1 MSSDKITLINASPEA
16 VANHDKEAW
25 LGLFTR
31 DAEVHDPVGS
41 RAHAGEQAISRFYDT
56 FIAPN
61 HIAFDVEHDVVDGD
75 TVVRDLVIETTLSTG
90 LQIGVPTHIRYELS
104 EEDDQLKIRR
114 LFAHWELRRM
124 VWQTLATG
132 WLGWATY
139 AKLSVHMLK
148 CQGLSGVLGFMSGF
162 LGVGSRGKKH
172 AENLLAAISRNDVLS
187 ARRYVENGHALSLG
201 GMTWSQGDI
210 SDKPEGCADVADI
223 ARELQGLRWSKLTA
237 AGRSVTA
244 TIHHGDRRG
253 VAWFGFN
260 ARRRKR
266 YGIVTGRFYFS
277 E

>member
-1 MSSDKITLINASPEA
+1 MSSDKLKLINASPEA
-16 VANHDKEAW
+16 VAVHDKDAW
-25 LGLFTR
+25 LGLFAS

-41 RAHAGEQAISRFYDT
+41 RAHVGEQAISRFYDT

-61 HIAFDVEHDVVDGD
+61 GIEFDVEHDVVDGD
-75 TVVRDLVIETTLSTG
+75 TVVRDLIIETTLSTG

-104 EEDDQLKIRR
+104 EDNDQLKIRR

-132 WLGWATY
+132 WLGWVTY

-148 CQGLSGVLGFMSGF
+148 CQGVSGVLGFMSGF

-187 ARRYVENGHALSLG
+187 ARLYVENGHALSLRDSH
-201 GMTWSQGDI
+201 WQQGDI
-210 SDKPEGCADVADI
+210 SEKPQGSADVADI

-237 AGRSVTA
+237 AGCCVTA

-253 VAWFGFN
+253 VAWFEFSG
-260 ARRRKR
+260 RRCKR
-266 YGIVTGRFYFS
+266 YGIVKGRFYFS